1 MTISKLNSKRTVFLY
16 SDEDGYIIAEVPSL
30 PGCIS
35 QGETR
40 EEALQNIQEAI
51 ALHLE
56 VLQERGELIPEDNIE
71 ITSVTV

>member
-1 MTISKLNSKRTVFLY
+1 MIVNKDNKERTVFLY
-16 SDEDGYIIAEVPSL
+16 PDEDGYVIAEVPSL

-40 EEALQNIQEAI
+40 QEALDNIKEAI

-56 VLQERGELIPEDNIE
+56 VLEERGELIPEDNIE
-71 ITSVTV
+71 ITSVMV

>member
-1 MTISKLNSKRTVFLY
+1 MTVNKNNKERIVFLY
-16 SDEDGYIIAEVPSL
+16 PDEDGYIVAEVPSL

-40 EEALQNIQEAI
+40 QEALQNIKEAM

-56 VLQERGELIPEDNIE
+56 VLQERGELIPDDNIE
-71 ITSVTV
+71 IASVEV